1 MWGYLRILEASP
13 MNTSPAGAQFSR
25 QLFRG
30 IGSLYTLAPAAAKKA
45 RGGIKVED
53 LGLVRDAV
61 MVVESGRILWVG
73 AGQSLPRELTAG
85 GFREEVDLRGAVV
98 VPAFVECHTHLIH
111 AGNRAGEFERRNQGE
126 SYQSIAESGG
136 GILATVLPT
145 RAASEAEL
153 TRLGQE
159 RVERF
164 ISQGVT
170 TIESKS
176 GYALEVEGEF
186 RMLKAAGAIKRAR
199 IIRTFLGA
207 HAIPSEIPSAAEY
220 VDHLIAQALPRLK
233 SEGHACRVDI
243 FVEDGYFPRELA
255 RRYLLEAKKLGF
267 DLAVHADQLTHSG
280 GAELAVELGARSAE
294 HLIQI
299 DDSDVARLAGSDV
312 TCVLLPS
319 ADLYMNC
326 SYPPARSLID
336 RGARVALA
344 TDFNPGSSPSLDLAL
359 VGVLARIQMKMSLPE
374 VITAY
379 TVGAAHALGL
389 QQELGAL
396 TPGRLADFTV
406 LSGGLEELFLEI
418 GRMPIA
424 EVYREGE
431 RLF

>member
-1 MWGYLRILEASP
+1 
-13 MNTSPAGAQFSR
+13 MNTSRAGDQSAR
-25 QLFRG
+25 KLFRG
-30 IGSLYTLAPAAAKKA
+30 IGSLYTLAPAAAKSG
-45 RGGIKVED
+45 RGGIKAED
-53 LGLVRDAV
+53 LGLVSDAAIA
-61 MVVESGRILWVG
+61 VESGRIVWVG
-73 AGQSLPRELTAG
+73 AESDLPRELTAA
-85 GFREEVDLRGAVV
+85 GFGEEVDFHGAVV

-111 AGNRAGEFERRNQGE
+111 AGHRAGEFERRNQGE
-126 SYQSIAESGG
+126 SYQSIAQSGG

-159 RVERF
+159 RAERF
-164 ISQGVT
+164 IRQGVT

-186 RMLKAAGAIKRAR
+186 RMLEAAGAIRRAR
-199 IIRTFLGA
+199 IVRTFLGA
-207 HAIPSEIPSAAEY
+207 HAIPREIPSASDY
-220 VDHLIAQALPRLK
+220 VDHLIAHALPRLK

-243 FVEDGYFPRELA
+243 FVEDGYFPRDLA
-255 RRYLLEAKKLGF
+255 RRYLQEAKKLGF
-267 DLAVHADQLTHSG
+267 DLVVHADQLTHSG

-299 DDSDVARLAGSDV
+299 DEHDVLRLAGSEV

-326 SYPPARSLID
+326 AYPPARRLID
-336 RGARVALA
+336 RGARIALA
-344 TDFNPGSSPSLDLAL
+344 TDFNPGSSPSQDLGL

-374 VITAY
+374 VVAAY

-389 QQELGAL
+389 QGELGAL
-396 TPGRLADFTV
+396 TSGRLADFSV
-406 LSGGLEELFLEI
+406 LSGSFDELFLEV
-418 GRMPIA
+418 GRMPIG

-431 RLF
+431 RLA